1 MKNALAIGALLVSA
15 GVSVASAQVVAQ
27 WNFNGSIAGLN
38 SLSPAPVIG
47 PAGSAASLSSS
58 ALTASFAAGSPQ
70 DTDAGNNGWNT
81 TTYPAIG
88 AGSGTA
94 GPRFFV
100 PTTGLSGPLG
110 VTFQQRPSNS
120 ASRFIQFQYTLDGST
135 FTSAGLLNDGI
146 FEATLGGDVWYSRN
160 VDLSAI
166 AGVANNPS
174 FGFRM
179 VTIFAP
185 GGTQYARATT
195 PTGTQTYQPNG
206 TMRYDLV
213 TVVPTPAAAALLG
226 FGGLVATR
234 RRR

>member
-27 WNFNGSIAGLN
+27 WRFNGSIAGLN
-38 SLSPAPVIG
+38 SSNPAATVG
-47 PAGSAASLSSS
+47 PAGSAASLSNTS
-58 ALTASFAAGSPQ
+58 LTAGFNTGSPL
-70 DTDAGNNGWNT
+70 DTDASNNGWNT

-88 AGSGTA
+88 AASGTA
-94 GPRFFV
+94 GPQFFV
-100 PTTGLSGPLG
+100 PTTGLSGPLS
-110 VTFQQRPSNS
+110 VTFEQRASNS
-120 ASRFIQFQYTLDGST
+120 ASRFIQFQYTLDG
-135 FTSAGLLNDGI
+135 TSFITTSLANDGV
-146 FEATLGGDVWYSRN
+146 FEATLGGDVWYSRS

-166 AGVANNPS
+166 AGVANNAN

-185 GGTQYARATT
+185 GGTQYARATP

-226 FGGLVATR
+226 LGGLVATR